1 MSAGHRSEA
10 MWKEFLCKIKR
21 VTALKRKIS
30 AISRNLDE
38 IKMMQGRL
46 WSANLKTADIRCLQ
60 EAEFKVYSQWGG

>member
-1 MSAGHRSEA
+1 

>member
-1 MSAGHRSEA
+1 

-46 WSANLKTADIRCLQ
+46 WSVNLKTADIRCLQ